1 LVVRGDVERSFWSE
15 SWVAQPTLLRE
26 LVGVLRA
33 ARPAQVVDVDE
44 GWRPDRD
51 LSVAVGHWAWLHVR
65 TVLEEHEGGACLLR
79 VRFRLRPSF
88 VGTLRGGTLAVLV
101 AIGTSASV
109 FVYDLYVTAVV
120 AAVAIVGIG
129 ARAAWQALRGA
140 AVLDHA
146 LERVTKAAGLVGVPV
161 STEAATATS
170 EAAVGRLAR
179 LEAHR

>member
-1 LVVRGDVERSFWSE
+1 
-15 SWVAQPTLLRE
+15 
-26 LVGVLRA
+26 
-33 ARPAQVVDVDE
+33 
-44 GWRPDRD
+44 
-51 LSVAVGHWAWLHVR
+51 
-65 TVLEEHEGGACLLR
+65 
-79 VRFRLRPSF
+79 
-88 VGTLRGGTLAVLV
+88 LAVLV

-120 AAVAIVGIG
+120 AAVAIAGMG
-129 ARAAWQALRGA
+129 AGSAWQSLRGA